1 MDRIIS
7 LLKILVTKSLKSVG
21 FILVAGGIAAINPDL
36 ILALALLFV
45 EFNAREPLQSNDI
58 AGWVMIGL
66 GISLFLLDYYLYRD
80 ESPRKKRD
88 VSNFNALESIASY
101 EDINDSLNQVAANH
115 CLFSSHQDLFD
126 DYYSEI
132 SKYNS
137 KYWNSSLEKNRKK
150 VQSTLAKAY
159 FQQNYFDIGGNRVML
174 QPGLRKKN
182 EYNTY
187 VSKEHKLIEEFR
199 SSYIKFKGV
208 AKKEAKTMKSLTRPS
223 I

>member
-1 MDRIIS
+1 MDRVINI
-7 LLKILVTKSLKSVG
+7 LKILVTKGLKSVG

-45 EFNAREPLQSNDI
+45 EFNTREPLQGNDI
-58 AGWVMIGL
+58 AGWIMIGL

-80 ESPRKKRD
+80 ESPRRKRD

-101 EDINDSLNQVAANH
+101 EDINDSLNHVAANH
-115 CLFSSHQDLFD
+115 CLFPSHQDLFD

-137 KYWNSSLEKNRKK
+137 KYWNASLEKNRKK
-150 VQSTLAKAY
+150 VQSTLEEAIAY
-159 FQQNYFDIGGNRVML
+159 FQLNYFDIGGNRVML
-174 QPGLRKKN
+174 QPDLRKTK
-182 EYNTY
+182 EYEVY

-199 SSYIKFKGV
+199 SSYIKFKSV
-208 AKKEAKTMKSLTRPS
+208 AKKKLKL
-223 I
+223 